1 MPELSRRRLMSGAA
15 IAAGAVALRPAAA
28 AAAPA
33 GRVVSADVVVV
44 GAGLAGLTAA
54 RALTAAGRRVVVLE
68 ARDRV
73 GGRTLNHALPGGHVA
88 DLGGTWIGPTQNAV
102 AALADELGLATF
114 AQVDDGNAL
123 YYRDGVLLPYPSG
136 GPTGGAPPDPTI
148 LPDLVAVIALIDQM
162 STQVPVDAPWT
173 ADSAEEWDSQT
184 LDTWLREHTTSPQ
197 TRTVAS
203 AAFNAIFGGEAREIS
218 LLYALWYVA
227 CAGDEDEPG
236 TFERLIDVRGGAQ
249 ERRFVDGAQSLSL
262 RMAAALGDRVQRST
276 PVRKVTQTADG
287 VEVVSDRVTVR
298 AARAVLAVPPT
309 LAARIEYSPPL
320 PTARDHYTQHSPQG
334 RLMKVEALYPRP
346 FWRDAGLTGAVVSDT
361 GPGKICYDV
370 TPADNSAGGLLA
382 FVGGDEAR
390 RWGDDDEALEK
401 AVVAQFVTFFGPQ
414 AAAPTEVVVQ
424 DWSDEVWSRG
434 GPVHLLGPGALTQD
448 REAIWAPIGRIHWA
462 GTETATF
469 WHGYMD
475 GAISSGRRAAAE
487 VLGAAR

>member
-1 MPELSRRRLMSGAA
+1 MSGAA
-15 IAAGAVALRPAAA
+15 LAAGAAALSPAVA

-33 GRVVSADVVVV
+33 PGGGRAVSADVVVV

-68 ARDRV
+68 ARNRV
-73 GGRTLNHALPGGHVA
+73 GGRTLSHPLPGGHVA

-102 AALADELGLATF
+102 EALAAELGLATF

-123 YYRDGVLLPYPSG
+123 YYRDGVVLPYPSG

-148 LPDLVAVIALIDQM
+148 LPDLVAVIALIDEM
-162 STQVPVDAPWT
+162 STHVPVDAPWD
-173 ADSAEEWDSQT
+173 ADDAEEWDSQT
-184 LDTWLREHTTSPQ
+184 LDTWLREHTVSPQ
-197 TRTVAS
+197 TREVAS
-203 AAFNAIFGGEAREIS
+203 AAFNALFGGEAREIS

-227 CAGDEDEPG
+227 CAGDENNPG

-262 RMAAALGDRVQRST
+262 RMAAALGDRVQLST
-276 PVRKVTQTADG
+276 PVRTVTQTASG
-287 VEVVSDRVTVR
+287 VQVVSDRVTVTAGR
-298 AARAVLAVPPT
+298 AILAVPPN
-309 LAARIEYSPPL
+309 LAARITFDPPL

-334 RLMKVEALYPRP
+334 RLMKVEAVYDRP

-361 GPGKICYDV
+361 GPGKIVYDV
-370 TPADNSAGGLLA
+370 TPADNSLGGLLA

-390 RWGDDDEALEK
+390 RWGDDHAALK
-401 AVVAQFVTFFGPQ
+401 AEVVKQFVAFFGPQ
-414 AAAPTEVVVQ
+414 AAAPREVVVQ

-448 REAIWAPIGRIHWA
+448 REAIWAPIGRLHWA

-487 VLGAAR
+487 VLAS